1 MAAFSKLD
9 EVKALSDIRVFVSS
23 TFNDM
28 NEERDYLARQIFPA
42 VKAYARRRTLTFH
55 AVDLRWGITKE
66 ESEAHGVVKA
76 CFDEIDRSSPFFI
89 GITGNRYGW
98 APAVEDFGNDYNEIA
113 DRASWIDDAVKKGTS
128 ITEMEFLYGA
138 LERRDEKVNA
148 WFYVKDNGVCD
159 DRVTAL
165 RQKLDS
171 QTHFP
176 VKRYRDVE
184 ELGAM
189 IYDDL
194 VARIDSL
201 FPETYSDPYHN
212 ELRRNEYI
220 LADNL
225 AKMVDF
231 IPKV

>member
-1 MAAFSKLD
+1 MTESAGGHM
-9 EVKALSDIRVFVSS
+9 LS
-23 TFNDM
+23 
-28 NEERDYLARQIFPA
+28 
-42 VKAYARRRTLTFH
+42 RRE
-55 AVDLRWGITKE
+55 I
-66 ESEAHGVVKA
+66 SE
-76 CFDEIDRSSPFFI
+76 
-89 GITGNRYGW
+89 
-98 APAVEDFGNDYNEIA
+98 
-113 DRASWIDDAVKKGTS
+113 
-128 ITEMEFLYGA
+128 A

-225 AKMVDF
+225 AALSTVTKIRSGDLVEDNCRSTKRRHSFMTSSALHVAMSKYTAGRPPARSLDT
-231 IPKV
+231 